1 MEQRKIN
8 PWTWQ
13 NPFGFSHGIEVP
25 AAGRVLYCAGQISV
39 DAEGKPLH
47 VGDMRGQVEQA
58 MHNLATILKA
68 AGCTLGNVV
77 RLNFYTTD
85 MEAFHAA
92 NDIIVSHLAKVGGQP
107 ASTLLGVAKLA
118 FPEALVEIEAT
129 AVIADR

>member
-1 MEQRKIN
+1 MEQRRHN

-13 NPFGFSHGIEVP
+13 NQFGFSHGIEVSG
-25 AAGRVLYCAGQISV
+25 ASRILYCAGQIST

-58 MHNLATILKA
+58 MQNLATVLKT
-68 AGCTLGNVV
+68 AGYTLGDVV

-85 MEAFHAA
+85 MEQFHAA
-92 NDIIVSHLAKVGGQP
+92 NDIIVSHLAKVGNQP
-107 ASTLLGVAKLA
+107 SSTLLGVAKLA

-129 AVIADR
+129 AMK